1 MSMAGGGAAQGGG
14 SSAVIIDIMANSA
27 QLGAALQDAEKQI
40 AASAARM
47 GKSIDDAMKQAE
59 RHAKDA
65 GDRMGQAMDT
75 AMGGGAGGGAGGG
88 RAVPGVPG
96 GAGAMGGIA
105 GRLMQGLKGHGPL
118 VQHVAMTFGQSIAG
132 DINKGVDRRLDLASS
147 IDKGFEEA
155 LRSVPHWAVQ
165 FGAMIADHLKP
176 HGTAIGRL
184 VAEPILDEISGI
196 GREAEFEEGTF
207 YGPLDYLA
215 DAMQN
220 RNVRSLGR
228 VRKIA
233 NQNLILGRQ
242 DELAALQAEQQILQ
256 MSDVRGRMVQSRM
269 HMGLAEVQTSMGT
282 FRTGFGTPEEA
293 SARVYDAAIK
303 QVVALERI
311 ESIVKE
317 IGHYSRT
324 AMRN

>member
-47 GKSIDDAMKQAE
+47 GKSIDEAMKQAE
-59 RHAKDA
+59 RHTKDA
-65 GDRMGQAMDT
+65 GGRMGQAMD
-75 AMGGGAGGGAGGG
+75 AVVGGTGARGGAAGAGGAAGG
-88 RAVPGVPG
+88 
-96 GAGAMGGIA
+96 IL
-105 GRLMQGLKGHGPL
+105 GRLTQGLKGHGPL
-118 VQHVAMTFGQSIAG
+118 VQHVAMTFGQSIAA

-207 YGPLDYLA
+207 YGPLDYLS

-233 NQNLILGRQ
+233 NQNLITGRQ

-282 FRTGFGTPEEA
+282 FRTGFGSPEEA

-317 IGHYSRT
+317 IGHHARS

>member
-1 MSMAGGGAAQGGG
+1 MSVAGGGAAQGGG

-47 GKSIDDAMKQAE
+47 GKSIDGAMQQAE
-59 RHAKDA
+59 KHARDA
-65 GDRMGQAMDT
+65 GDRMGQAMD
-75 AMGGGAGGGAGGG
+75 AVIGGGGPRGGPGAGTTGGIGG
-88 RAVPGVPG
+88 R
-96 GAGAMGGIA
+96 
-105 GRLMQGLKGHGPL
+105 LTQSLKGHGPL
-118 VQHVAMTFGQSIAG
+118 VQHVAMAFGQSIAS
-132 DINKGVDRRLDLASS
+132 DINKGVDRRFDIRSS
-147 IDKGFEEA
+147 LNNGFENA
-155 LRSVPHWAVQ
+155 IRAIPHWSTQ
-165 FGAMIADHLKP
+165 FGTMLADQLKP
-176 HGTAIGRL
+176 YGESIGKELAQGVLDNMYGTM
-184 VAEPILDEISGI
+184 
-196 GREAEFEEGTF
+196 REAEFEEGTF

-215 DAMQN
+215 DVAQD
-220 RNVRSLGR
+220 RNTRSFGR

-233 NQNLILGRQ
+233 NQNLILGRM
-242 DELAALQAEQQILQ
+242 DELAALQAEQQILN
-256 MSDVRGRMVQSRM
+256 MSDVRGRMIQSRM

-282 FRTGFGTPEEA
+282 FRTGFGTPQEA

-303 QVVALERI
+303 QIVALERI

>member
-47 GKSIDDAMKQAE
+47 GKSIDEAMKQAE

-75 AMGGGAGGGAGGG
+75 IVGGTSARGGAGGGGAGGAAG
-88 RAVPGVPG
+88 
-96 GAGAMGGIA
+96 GGIA
-105 GRLMQGLKGHGPL
+105 GRLTQGLKGHGPL
-118 VQHVAMTFGQSIAG
+118 VQHVAMAFGQSIAG
-132 DINKGVDRRLDLASS
+132 DINKGVDRRFDIRSS
-147 IDKGFEEA
+147 MNKGFEDA
-155 LRSVPHWAVQ
+155 IRAIPHWSTQ
-165 FGAMIADHLKP
+165 FGTMIADQLKP
-176 HGTAIGRL
+176 YGESIGREL
-184 VAEPILDEISGI
+184 AQGVLDNMYGTM
-196 GREAEFEEGTF
+196 REAEFEEGTF

-215 DAMQN
+215 DVAQD
-220 RNVRSLGR
+220 RNTRSLGR

-233 NQNLILGRQ
+233 NQNLITGRQ

-317 IGHYSRT
+317 IGHHARS